1 MPSFQEESASI
12 SQPQAVQERE
22 QVNDSLCALL
32 DPLINRRSITE
43 PRVNYRDVVDAIEQG
58 ATINVRC
65 ADGASPL
72 HFAAAAHGLMVVE
85 LLISQE
91 ADVHAAARRRDQC
104 LGRYRTH
111 PARGWSCIQPAR
123 RSRSHSTPRRGA
135 RGASLIRVLLEHG
148 ADPSATDPDGRT
160 ALHIAARHNPLSA
173 VSELLLNAGA
183 DPAVRDRQ
191 GSTPCHVPGDHLSD
205 PEVRQRICTGGSRDR
220 IHQYSIVNPSATSPT
235 PLATSS
241 CAPNRGYARH
251 ARESTIRH
259 WALWRRAV
267 RHPYAAAVRPVRRA
281 GRSGRA

>member
-91 ADVHAAARRRDQC
+91 ADVHAVNGAVTNASVDIVRSLLGAGAASTRSTKSVSPHSSARR
-104 LGRYRTH
+104 T
-111 PARGWSCIQPAR
+111 
-123 RSRSHSTPRRGA
+123 
-135 RGASLIRVLLEHG
+135 
-148 ADPSATDPDGRT
+148 
-160 ALHIAARHNPLSA
+160 
-173 VSELLLNAGA
+173 
-183 DPAVRDRQ
+183 
-191 GSTPCHVPGDHLSD
+191 
-205 PEVRQRICTGGSRDR
+205 
-220 IHQYSIVNPSATSPT
+220 
-235 PLATSS
+235 
-241 CAPNRGYARH
+241 
-251 ARESTIRH
+251 
-259 WALWRRAV
+259 RAE
-267 RHPYAAAVRPVRRA
+267 RL
-281 GRSGRA
+281 